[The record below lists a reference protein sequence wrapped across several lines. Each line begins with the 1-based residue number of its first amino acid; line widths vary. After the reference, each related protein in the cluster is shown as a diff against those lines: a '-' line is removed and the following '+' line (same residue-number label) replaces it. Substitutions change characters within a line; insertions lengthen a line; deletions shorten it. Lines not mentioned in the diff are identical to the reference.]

1 MGIVSVKDCQFF
13 LERFNHLDKDKTG
26 TLDAKDLSRMTD
38 EVNEFQKTHKGK
50 MKRLASFRV
59 AKSGS
64 PLANT
69 PEGPAASTSGE
80 ERGLVPE
87 SRVALTSD
95 GSML

>member
-26 TLDAKDLSRMTD
+26 TLDAKDLSQMTD

-50 MKRLASFRV
+50 MKRLVSFRV

-69 PEGPAASTSGE
+69 PEGPASTSGE
-80 ERGLVPE
+80 GRGLVPE
-87 SRVALTSD
+87 SRVALTSA